1 MTNAK
6 KPSPNMDDVI
16 NSLDD
21 YAIFTMDTK
30 RIITSWSMGAEK
42 IMCYKENEIV
52 GKSADAVFTD
62 TDRKNKAPYKE
73 QKMAEEKG
81 DAIDERWHV
90 KKDGTLFWASGK
102 LFPLYDD
109 TKKIIGF
116 TKIMRD
122 LTSVKKA
129 ELALKESEERHNKLL
144 EQQQIDQ
151 ERIAFAQNAGKIG
164 TFGWDLISGKAT
176 WTKEFELLYGY
187 KDGGFKS
194 KNTKE
199 WIKYV
204 HEDDKKFV
212 LTETRRTLKDPSKTL
227 FYVEFRVVWPDNTIH
242 YLATRAKIL
251 RDIKG
256 KALKLI
262 GVNIDITGRKKVENN
277 LMFISKVSK
286 VLSSTLDYKK
296 VLDYIAKLSVPEIAD
311 WCGISMRTED
321 GRIDQV
327 AVAHTDPK
335 KVKWAKE
342 LNKKNPPDPDAETG
356 APNILRTGKAE
367 LYPYVTQEMFEK
379 SARNEEELK
388 LLRKLQLSSVMMLPI
403 CLEGKAIAVITFVYS
418 ESGRHYNNSDLVF
431 AEEIASRAANAIQ
444 NAKLYES
451 AQENER
457 KFKSF
462 VESNIVG
469 VFTSGKDGMITEC
482 NEGFLKIIGYTRD
495 DLNAKKLNRWKL
507 TPTEYI
513 DIDTKSMKDLYQNN
527 STAPWEKEYIK
538 KDGSQVP
545 VIVGSTLINRKT
557 GENITIVLDITER
570 KRLEQR
576 KDEFIGIASH
586 ELKTPLTSIKGYTQ
600 ILERIIQQM
609 SDERLKTYLKK
620 TNIYIN
626 RLDSLIAD
634 LLDVSRIQAGKL
646 QFNMSEFNLKELI
659 KDSIDAIQP
668 TSTKHKILCTECPD
682 VTIYG
687 DMHRLEQVFMNLLSN
702 ALKYSPDAE
711 QVEVEIKKTSKQITV
726 SVKDYGVGI
735 SKKNISKL
743 FERFYRVEKTA
754 KQFSGLGIGLY
765 ISSEIVLRHGGK
777 IAVDSEEGK
786 GSKFTVT
793 LPINKR
799 TK

>member
-1 MTNAK
+1 MTNAN

-21 YAIFTMDTK
+21 YAIFTMDIN
-30 RIITSWSMGAEK
+30 RIITSWNAGAK
-42 IMCYKENEIV
+42 KIV
-52 GKSADAVFTD
+52 GYSAKEILGKTADAVFTPL
-62 TDRKNKAPYKE
+62 DRKHNVPEKE
-73 QKMAEEKG
+73 QKTAEDKG
-81 DAIDERWHV
+81 DAIDERWHM
-90 KKDGTLFWASGK
+90 KKNGTVFWASGK
-102 LFPLYDD
+102 LFPLYDES
-109 TKKIIGF
+109 KRIIGF

-122 LTSVKKA
+122 LTAVKKA
-129 ELALKESEERHNKLL
+129 ELALKESEEKHNKLL
-144 EQQQIDQ
+144 EQQHLDQ

-164 TFGWDLISGKAT
+164 TFEWDLISGKAS

-187 KDGGFKS
+187 FEGGFKS
-194 KNTKE
+194 SDTKQ
-199 WIKYV
+199 WIKFV
-204 HEDDKKFV
+204 HPDDKKNV
-212 LTETRRTLKDPSKTL
+212 LAETNRTLKNKTKTQ
-227 FYVEFRVVWPDNTIH
+227 FYVEFRVVWPNKTIH
-242 YLATRAKIL
+242 HLATRAKII
-251 RDIKG
+251 RDVKG

-262 GVNIDITGRKKVENN
+262 GVNIDITDRKRVENN
-277 LMFISKVSK
+277 LQFLSKVSK

-296 VLDYIAKLSVPEIAD
+296 VLEYIAKLSVPEMAD
-311 WCGISMRTED
+311 WCGISMKTED
-321 GRIDQV
+321 GKIEQV
-327 AVAHTDPK
+327 AVAHIDPN

-342 LNKKNPPDPDAETG
+342 LNKKNPPDPNTKTG
-356 APNILRTGKAE
+356 AANILRTGKAE
-367 LYPYVTQEMFEK
+367 MYSVITDEMIKK
-379 SARNEEELK
+379 SARNKEELE
-388 LLRKLQLSSVMMLPI
+388 LLRKLQLSSVMILPI
-403 CLEGKAIAVITFVYS
+403 CIEKEAIGVISFIYS
-418 ESGRHYNNSDLVF
+418 ESGQHYTNADLVF
-431 AEEIASRAANAIQ
+431 AEELASRAANAIQ
-444 NAKLYES
+444 NAKLFES

-457 KFKSF
+457 RFKSF

-469 VFTSGKDGMITEC
+469 VFTAEKDGTITEC
-482 NEGFLKIIGYTRD
+482 NDGFLKIIGYSREEMI
-495 DLNAKKLNRWKL
+495 ARKLNRWNL
-507 TPTEYI
+507 TPAEYT
-513 DIDTKSMKDLYQNN
+513 DIDNNSMKALFKNN

-545 VIVGSTLINRKT
+545 VIVGSTLINSKP

-600 ILERIIQQM
+600 ILERIIKQM

-646 QFNMSEFNLKELI
+646 QFNMSEFNLKDLI

-682 VTIYG
+682 VMIYG
-687 DMHRLEQVFMNLLSN
+687 DLHRLEQVFMNLLSN

-711 QVEVEIKKTSKQITV
+711 QVEVEIKKTSKKITV

-735 SKKNISKL
+735 SKKNLSKL

-765 ISSEIVLRHGGK
+765 ISSEIVIRHGGT
-777 IAVDSEEGK
+777 ITVDSEEGK

-793 LPINKR
+793 LPIQKP
-799 TK
+799 T